1 MKKTINKF
9 EVGSIV
15 RIKLKKELFKKG
27 YEITYSKKSYQIV
40 SINSDK
46 ATLDD
51 DSTHKLENLL
61 LINNDTGEIITKN
74 KDRIEKEI
82 QVKRKLRREGI

>member
-1 MKKTINKF
+1 
-9 EVGSIV
+9 
-15 RIKLKKELFKKG
+15 
-27 YEITYSKKSYQIV
+27 
-40 SINSDK
+40 
-46 ATLDD
+46 
-51 DSTHKLENLL
+51 LL